1 MQSEDVELRSR
12 SKETKAQDGVNTV
25 DVDVDDNSN
34 DDGKSPTP
42 SASHTHSHSHP
53 YLSTDSQTRTRRLF
67 SMSQLFAFSLTYMGT
82 WEAWHQS
89 IYSPLYN
96 GGPRAIFWGG
106 FLAVAGALAQAASI
120 AEMSSLQPVAGAQYH
135 WTYLLAPKSCNRFM
149 CYLQGWAS
157 WFGYVALLAGVANTT
172 AIQLEGI
179 VQFNHENYV
188 PGGWHTSV
196 IVIALLVVL
205 GALNMYAFRLVP
217 WIELTGG
224 VLHVANW
231 VAFIVIFAAMGP
243 RHDPDFLFV
252 DSTTSGWVDK
262 PVVSWHL
269 GAVALTWALTGF
281 DSAIHMSEETKKAKS
296 AVPRAIFWSI
306 FMNGIMAIVQMSVFL
321 ISMGP
326 IDVAMEAYV
335 PSLAV
340 LYNTVKNKAAATTVW
355 TLFWFVSMS
364 SNLAS
369 IASVSRLSWAWARD
383 GGLPIYFAYI
393 DPKRHVPIRAVVLCV
408 ILTSLL
414 CLLNIGSSTY
424 VVFNAITSLCSWA
437 LYLSY
442 AICILSM
449 GLARLEQ
456 GADLKL
462 GNWNLG
468 RYGFAINSAALA
480 YTLYMMVWLPFPST
494 TPVDAATMNYC
505 AIVVAFILV
514 FTFGMWFGWARKNWP
529 GPNLTIRDYVIAHS

>member
-25 DVDVDDNSN
+25 DVDSN

-42 SASHTHSHSHP
+42 SASRSHSHP

-106 FLAVAGALAQAASI
+106 FLTVAGALAQAASI

-217 WIELTGG
+217 WIELTGLLSPPFYYVDERLEPCLTASRNRWSPSRRELG
-224 VLHVANW
+224 SLHSHLCRD
-231 VAFIVIFAAMGP
+231 GSSP
-243 RHDPDFLFV
+243 R
-252 DSTTSGWVDK
+252 
-262 PVVSWHL
+262 
-269 GAVALTWALTGF
+269 
-281 DSAIHMSEETKKAKS
+281 
-296 AVPRAIFWSI
+296 
-306 FMNGIMAIVQMSVFL
+306 
-321 ISMGP
+321 
-326 IDVAMEAYV
+326 
-335 PSLAV
+335 
-340 LYNTVKNKAAATTVW
+340 
-355 TLFWFVSMS
+355 
-364 SNLAS
+364 
-369 IASVSRLSWAWARD
+369 SRLLVRGQHD
-383 GGLPIYFAYI
+383 LGL
-393 DPKRHVPIRAVVLCV
+393 
-408 ILTSLL
+408 
-414 CLLNIGSSTY
+414 G
-424 VVFNAITSLCSWA
+424 
-437 LYLSY
+437 
-442 AICILSM
+442 
-449 GLARLEQ
+449 
-456 GADLKL
+456 
-462 GNWNLG
+462 
-468 RYGFAINSAALA
+468 
-480 YTLYMMVWLPFPST
+480 
-494 TPVDAATMNYC
+494 
-505 AIVVAFILV
+505 
-514 FTFGMWFGWARKNWP
+514 
-529 GPNLTIRDYVIAHS
+529 

>member
-1 MQSEDVELRSR
+1 MQQEDVELRSR
-12 SKETKAQDGVNTV
+12 AKETKAQDGFTV
-25 DVDVDDNSN
+25 DVDDDS
-34 DDGKSPTP
+34 KSPTP
-42 SASHTHSHSHP
+42 T
-53 YLSTDSQTRTRRLF
+53 SQTRTRRLF

-106 FLAVAGALAQAASI
+106 FLTVAGALTQAASI

-135 WTYLLAPKSCNRFM
+135 WTYLLAPKSVNRFM

-179 VQFNHENYV
+179 VQFNHESYV

-205 GALNMYAFRLVP
+205 GGLNMYAFQLVP

-269 GAVALTWALTGF
+269 GVVALTWALTGF

-306 FMNGIMAIVQMSVFL
+306 FMNGCMAIIQMAVFL

-326 IDVAMEAYV
+326 VDVAMQAYV
-335 PSLAV
+335 PSLTV
-340 LYNTVKNKAAATTVW
+340 LYNTVKSKSAATAVW

-393 DPKRHVPIRAVVLCV
+393 DPKRHVPVRAVVLCV

-449 GLARLEQ
+449 KGFVVRRPQIGHLEPRPVRLP
-456 GADLKL
+456 
-462 GNWNLG
+462 
-468 RYGFAINSAALA
+468 INVAALL

-505 AIVVAFILV
+505 AIAVAFILV
-514 FTFGMWFGWARKNWP
+514 FTFTMWFGWARKNWP
-529 GPNLTIRDYVIAHS
+529 GPNLSIRDYVIAHS

>member
-1 MQSEDVELRSR
+1 MQQGEDVELRSR
-12 SKETKAQDGVNTV
+12 SKETSKSKDDGVTV
-25 DVDVDDNSN
+25 DVDAG
-34 DDGKSPTP
+34 GKSPLPPT
-42 SASHTHSHSHP
+42 SGHHP

-106 FLAVAGALAQAASI
+106 FLTVAGALAQAASI

-135 WTYLLAPKSCNRFM
+135 WTYLLAPKSVNRFM

-179 VQFNHENYV
+179 IQFNHENYV

-205 GALNMYAFRLVP
+205 GALNMFAFRLVP

-306 FMNGIMAIVQMSVFL
+306 FMNGFMAIIQMSVFL

-326 IDVAMEAYV
+326 IDVAMQAYV
-335 PSLAV
+335 PSLTV
-340 LYNTVKNKAAATTVW
+340 LYNTVKSKRAATTVW

-393 DPKRHVPIRAVVLCV
+393 DPKRHVPVRAVVLCV

-449 GLARLEQ
+449 VLARLEE
-456 GADLKL
+456 GPNLKL
-462 GNWNLG
+462 GEWNPG
-468 RYGFAINSAALA
+468 RYGFAINSAALT

-505 AIVVAFILV
+505 AIAVGFILV
-514 FTFGMWFGWARKNWP
+514 FTFAMWFGWARKNWP